1 MTTTQDTSLGLIGLG
16 IMGAPIARRLREK
29 GFRLTVWNLEPD
41 RFDHVRDSGAVWAD
55 SPADVWTASDVCFT
69 CVLGDDALESVT
81 LGDHGYAKAGQG
93 ARVHVDLSTSS
104 PEATLRLAPK
114 LKEATGATWVDAPM
128 SGGPAAAQAGGLTL
142 MVGGDE
148 PTFRALLPVFE
159 VMASNVTRT
168 GELGD
173 GQKVKILNQAIVGV
187 NYVLMAEL
195 LAIARKAAIDP
206 TLLPSCLK
214 GGMADSTILQ
224 RIFTQMMANDFDP
237 PRAYARQ
244 LSKDL
249 KSVAHF
255 VHDLELDLP
264 VLASAIDRYRGWAD
278 AGNQMQ
284 DGAAISRAYE

>member
-1 MTTTQDTSLGLIGLG
+1 MTTKQQPALGLVGLG

-29 GFRLTVWNLEPD
+29 GYRLTVWNLEPE
-41 RFDHVRDSGAVWAD
+41 RFQHVRDAGAEWAD
-55 SPADVWTASDVCFT
+55 SPAQVWQASDICFT

-81 LGDHGYAKAGQG
+81 LGERGYAKAGHG

-104 PEATLRLAPK
+104 PEATLRLAPR
-114 LKEATGATWVDAPM
+114 LTEATGTAWVDAPM
-128 SGGPAAAQAGGLTL
+128 SGGPAAAEAGGLTL
-142 MVGGDE
+142 MVGGDQA
-148 PTFRALLPVFE
+148 TYDSLLPIFQA
-159 VMASNVTRT
+159 MAANVTRT
-168 GELGD
+168 GELGA

-195 LAIARKAAIDP
+195 LAIARKAGIDP
-206 TLLPSCLK
+206 TLLPNCLK

-224 RIFTQMMANDFDP
+224 RIYTQMMANDFDP

-255 VHDLELDLP
+255 VHELRLDLP
-264 VLASAIDRYRGWAD
+264 VVESAITRYRGWAD

-284 DGAAISRAYE
+284 DGAAVSRAYE

>member
-1 MTTTQDTSLGLIGLG
+1 MTITQDTRIGLVGLG
-16 IMGAPIARRLREK
+16 IMGAPIARRLRDK
-29 GFRLTVWNLEPD
+29 GYRLTVWNLEPD
-41 RFDHVRDSGAVWAD
+41 RFEHVRESGAAWAD
-55 SPADVWTASDVCFT
+55 SPAAVWAESEVCLT

-81 LGDHGYAKAGQG
+81 LGDRGYAAGGRG
-93 ARVHVDLSTSS
+93 ARIHVDLSTSS
-104 PEATLRLAPK
+104 PDATLKLAPK
-114 LKEATGATWVDAPM
+114 LRERTGATWIDAPM

-142 MVGGDE
+142 MVGGDQ
-148 PTFRALLPVFE
+148 PTYDDLLPLFQA
-159 VMASNVTRT
+159 MASNVTRT

-195 LAIARKAAIDP
+195 LAIARTAGIDP
-206 TLLPSCLK
+206 TLLPTCLK

-224 RIFTQMMANDFDP
+224 RIYTQMMANDFDP

-255 VHDLELDLP
+255 VHDLGLDLP
-264 VLASAIDRYRGWAD
+264 VVESAIDRYRGWAD
-278 AGNQMQ
+278 DGNQMQ